1 MENPV
6 VSKIIELLEERCK
19 DAFSGLTGK
28 IKLCCIKRKLKKG
41 ISNEILLMYGNK
53 TFYND
58 WDHFLVEH
66 DVICNIINNC
76 CDEPVFNYKSKSQTI
91 NYYMHL
97 FVENYPQ
104 HSSHYYEI
112 SVILQRYF
120 EAIYRA
126 LNKSDNAETR
136 VVCNA
141 VKELA
146 QGLSY
151 ELQDIKSKLE

>member
-66 DVICNIINNC
+66 DVICNTVRIIMR
-76 CDEPVFNYKSKSQTI
+76 S
-91 NYYMHL
+91 
-97 FVENYPQ
+97 
-104 HSSHYYEI
+104 
-112 SVILQRYF
+112 
-120 EAIYRA
+120 A
-126 LNKSDNAETR
+126 
-136 VVCNA
+136 
-141 VKELA
+141 
-146 QGLSY
+146 LSY
-151 ELQDIKSKLE
+151 KDISRRFIEL

>member
-76 CDEPVFNYKSKSQTI
+76 CDESVFNYKSKSQTI
-91 NYYMHL
+91 SYYMHL

-104 HSSHYYEI
+104 HSSHYPTKI
-112 SVILQRYF
+112 FRGDLSSF
-120 EAIYRA
+120 E
-126 LNKSDNAETR
+126 
-136 VVCNA
+136 
-141 VKELA
+141 
-146 QGLSY
+146 
-151 ELQDIKSKLE
+151 

>member
-28 IKLCCIKRKLKKG
+28 IKLCWIKRKLKKG

-97 FVENYPQ
+97 FDEN
-104 HSSHYYEI
+104 
-112 SVILQRYF
+112 
-120 EAIYRA
+120 
-126 LNKSDNAETR
+126 
-136 VVCNA
+136 
-141 VKELA
+141 
-146 QGLSY
+146 
-151 ELQDIKSKLE
+151 

>member
-76 CDEPVFNYKSKSQTI
+76 CDESVFNYKSKSQTI
-91 NYYMHL
+91 NYKRKFRGCIWH
-97 FVENYPQ
+97 N
-104 HSSHYYEI
+104 
-112 SVILQRYF
+112 SV
-120 EAIYRA
+120 
-126 LNKSDNAETR
+126 T
-136 VVCNA
+136 
-141 VKELA
+141 VKNN
-146 QGLSY
+146 
-151 ELQDIKSKLE
+151 